1 MHDAFNMQKIFDFF
15 NYVFWFFLL
24 NIFFMILNIPFIL
37 FFLFVGISNIF
48 TYFPLF
54 LVTLIPTGA
63 AFTTLLFCM
72 GKIVRDK
79 DLSIIKDFIRGFKMN
94 FKQSTILWCCE
105 LVLIFILHF
114 NIRFFS
120 TIKYNLLLTCI
131 FSGLLIFM
139 LLATPYIYIL
149 LSRFSMKNL
158 DLIKASLILTFTRPI
173 LTICNVLIAAITL
186 IFFEITPGT
195 TVLFIS
201 SIFTFLLAF
210 SNKAL
215 LKELEIGYS
224 K

>member
-1 MHDAFNMQKIFDFF
+1 MNEVFNIQKLLDFF

-24 NIFFMILNIPFIL
+24 NIFFMILNIPVVL

-48 TYFPLF
+48 TYLPLF

-79 DLSIIKDFIRGFKMN
+79 DLSVLKDFIRGFKMN
-94 FKQSTILWCCE
+94 FKQSTLFWCAE
-105 LVLIFILHF
+105 LFIIFILHS
-114 NIRFFS
+114 NIKFFS
-120 TIKYNLLLTCI
+120 TVKYNLVLTCI
-131 FSGLLIFM
+131 FTGLLI
-139 LLATPYIYIL
+139 LLALVTPYIYIL
-149 LSRFSMKNL
+149 ISRFSMKNL
-158 DLIKASLILTFTRPI
+158 DLIKASIILTFTRPI

-186 IFFEITPGT
+186 ILFEVSPGT

-201 SIFTFLLAF
+201 SVFTFLLAF

-215 LKELEIGYS
+215 LRDLELSYS